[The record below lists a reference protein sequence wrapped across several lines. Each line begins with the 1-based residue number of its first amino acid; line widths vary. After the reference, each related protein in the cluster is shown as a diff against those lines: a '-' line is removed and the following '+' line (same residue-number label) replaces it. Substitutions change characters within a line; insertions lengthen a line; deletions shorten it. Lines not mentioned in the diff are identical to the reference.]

1 MKSNKYLLISLI
13 AFAGVFGSACVHRVN
28 VNELLPVNAPVQT
41 DELINRVNAYSRI
54 QTFSAQADVT
64 VWNYFTGEGAKADEF
79 PIATGLIRFKR
90 PEDTRMKVTFLSA
103 DVADM
108 VSDGQRFKLKI
119 LRPQDKRRFIYGS
132 NLSDIE
138 RMNAAEIHETRDPQL
153 TKAGGLVNMRPQH
166 ITESFLIK
174 PITEADRPNVF
185 REEVRQAEADNR
197 PGKKN
202 RLIERSYYVVYVPER
217 DEKGQLKLRRKFW
230 FDRSQAGT
238 PLVRQQTFEN
248 GVGRLASDVTFGGWF
263 TVPNTTWA
271 WPGHVII
278 DRRNDGYRL
287 DLKLLQ
293 ETVEVN
299 AELPPT
305 TFELENTERLEE
317 LNLDEPHKMATE
329 PRGNH
334 IVPTSSG
341 TQQHSGEV
349 VSVDRARN
357 EIVIRD
363 EAGMQA
369 HLLITSS
376 TRVTRSGRV
385 IPLAD
390 VRNGDK
396 VTSEC
401 DASANGCKAKS
412 IVVTS
417 PAP

>member
-1 MKSNKYLLISLI
+1 LLISLI
-13 AFAGVFGSACVHRVN
+13 AFAGLFGSACVHRVN

-41 DELINRVNAYSRI
+41 DELINRINTYSRV

-108 VSDGQRFKLKI
+108 VSDGQKFKLKI
-119 LRPQDKRRFIYGS
+119 LRPQDKRRFVYGR
-132 NLSDIE
+132 NLGDIE
-138 RMNAAEIHETRDPQL
+138 RMNATEIQETRDPQL

-166 ITESFLIK
+166 ITDSFLIK
-174 PITEADRPNVF
+174 PITESDRPNVF
-185 REEVRQAEADNR
+185 REEVRQVEADIR

-202 RLIERSYYVVYVPER
+202 RLVERSYYVVYVPER

-230 FDRSQAGT
+230 FDRSQVGS

-299 AELPPT
+299 VELPPT

-317 LNLDEPHKMATE
+317 VNLDDPHKLSTA
-329 PRGNH
+329 PRDSH
-334 IVPTSSG
+334 IVTTSASL
-341 TQQHSGEV
+341 QQHSGEV

-357 EIVIRD
+357 EIIIKD
-363 EAGMQA
+363 DAGTETR
-369 HLLITSS
+369 LLISAS
-376 TRVTRSGRV
+376 TRLTRSGRSV
-385 IPLAD
+385 PLAD
-390 VRNGDK
+390 VKAGDK
-396 VTSEC
+396 VTGEC
-401 DASANGCKAKS
+401 ESSADGCKAKS

>member
-1 MKSNKYLLISLI
+1 
-13 AFAGVFGSACVHRVN
+13 VN
-28 VNELLPVNAPVQT
+28 VNELLPVNTPVQT
-41 DELINRVNAYSRI
+41 DELISRINAYSRI
-54 QTFSAQADVT
+54 KTFSAQADVT
-64 VWNYFTGEGAKADEF
+64 VWNYFTGEGATADEF

-108 VSDGQRFKLKI
+108 VSDGQKFKLKI
-119 LRPQDKRRFIYGS
+119 LRPQDKRRFIYGR
-132 NLSDIE
+132 NLGDIE
-138 RMNAAEIHETRDPQL
+138 RMNAAEIKDTKDPQL

-166 ITESFLIK
+166 ITDSFLIK
-174 PITEADRPNVF
+174 PITESDRSNVF
-185 REEVRQAEADNR
+185 REEVRQVEADTR

-202 RLIERSYYVVYVPER
+202 RLVERSYYVVYVPER

-230 FDRSQAGT
+230 FDRSQTGT

-263 TVPNTTWA
+263 TVPNSTWA

-299 AELPPT
+299 AELPAT
-305 TFELENTERLEE
+305 TFDLENTERLEE
-317 LNLDEPHKMATE
+317 VNLDEPHKISSE
-329 PRGNH
+329 PRGSH
-334 IVPTSSG
+334 IVTTSARM
-341 TQQHSGEV
+341 QHQSGEV

-357 EIVIRD
+357 EITIKD
-363 EAGMQA
+363 EAGTEA
-369 HLLITSS
+369 HLLVSSS
-376 TRVTRSGRV
+376 TRVTRSGRP
-385 IPLAD
+385 ISFTD
-390 VRNGDK
+390 VKAGDK

-401 DASANGCKAKS
+401 EASADGCKAKS
-412 IVVTS
+412 VVVTS